1 VLFPKK
7 KMRILSSLEGKSSK
21 HGWLELNIA
30 TEDLDGVSKI
40 VVSLDDV
47 EALREGREKA
57 SEALERTRKLLGG
70 D

>member
-7 KMRILSSLEGKSSK
+7 KMRILSSLEGRSSK
-21 HGWLELNIA
+21 QGWLELNIA

-57 SEALERTRKLLGG
+57 SVALERTRKLLGG